1 MVLLL
6 VLEQQIK
13 VMLASAAILHRVQVQ
28 EAAVR
33 VDYRLKLQLQQ
44 VGQVGQVYLFQ
55 LLVHLSLT
63 QAVAAVEVTAQIQ
76 AVLQQQAAVR
86 VVWETPEAVEQLAP
100 QTQVAAVVDQVLTI
114 LLAQEPVV
122 MAVQA

>member
-13 VMLASAAILHRVQVQ
+13 VMLASAAIPPLAQVQ
-28 EAAVR
+28 AAAVR
-33 VDYRLKLQLQQ
+33 VDYRHKLQQQQ
-44 VGQVGQVYLFQ
+44 VVRVAQVYLFQ

-63 QAVAAVEVTAQIQ
+63 QAAVAAEVTAQIQ

-86 VVWETPEAVEQLAP
+86 VVWEIQEVMEQLAL
-100 QTQVAAVVDQVLTI
+100 QTQAGAVVDQVLTI
-114 LLAQEPVV
+114 LLAQEAVV